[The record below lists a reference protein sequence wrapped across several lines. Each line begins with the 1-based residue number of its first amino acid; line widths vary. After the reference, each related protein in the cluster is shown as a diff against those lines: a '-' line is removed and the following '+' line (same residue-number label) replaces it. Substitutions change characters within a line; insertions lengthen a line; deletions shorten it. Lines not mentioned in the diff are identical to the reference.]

1 MPQRP
6 KVFRIA
12 RIHIQV
18 AGRPAPV
25 RTGPKTAAPAK
36 FTAWA
41 ELRTPD
47 VLVALTIVLEM
58 GAVPVIEELVI
69 QPGPKKTPV
78 TGTVLRGILLDQI
91 VPAAIAAAGE
101 PVTGRPDIAPGAYQ
115 FDGMPDEGQAWVS
128 AAPGADERV
137 QRVAQIYREA
147 LSAGSRAP
155 AAAAAEEMKLS
166 RAQIA
171 RYVRRAREAGLIP
184 PVDEVIKGR
193 PAAPASPVLDPGP
206 EHPEVHMRRLTDPS
220 LW

>member
-18 AGRPAPV
+18 AGSPAPV
-25 RTGPKTAAPAK
+25 RTGPKTAAPAR

-41 ELRTPD
+41 ELRNPD
-47 VLVALTIVLEM
+47 VLVALTIVLEV

-91 VPAAIAAAGE
+91 VPATIAAAGK
-101 PVTGRPDIAPGAYQ
+101 PVTGRPDVAPGAYQ
-115 FDGMPDEGQAWVS
+115 FDGMSNEGQAWVS
-128 AAPGADERV
+128 ATPGADERV

-155 AAAAAEEMKLS
+155 AAVAAEEMNLS

-171 RYVRRAREAGLIP
+171 RYIRKAREARMLP
-184 PVDEVIKGR
+184 PVNDVVKGQATALAG
-193 PAAPASPVLDPGP
+193 PAPEPGA
-206 EHPEVHMRRLTDPS
+206 EHPEVRLRRLTDPS